1 MEKISIAKV
10 IKPKGLKGELKC
22 MSLTENHDLFSGLNF
37 VYCNNEKINVI
48 SSVFRLGYVYI
59 TLENINTVEKAEQL
73 RGKELFIDKEN
84 YGELGESTYFIEDL
98 IDLPVFDENN
108 QHIGEVLSV
117 QNYGASDILEVK
129 DKWATF
135 LVPFIKEVFVDVDI
149 NAKKITVNR
158 KKYEEYKLWK

>member
-1 MEKISIAKV
+1 M
-10 IKPKGLKGELKC
+10 
-22 MSLTENHDLFSGLNF
+22 
-37 VYCNNEKINVI
+37 
-48 SSVFRLGYVYI
+48 
-59 TLENINTVEKAEQL
+59 
-73 RGKELFIDKEN
+73 
-84 YGELGESTYFIEDL
+84 
-98 IDLPVFDENN
+98 FDENN

-158 KKYEEYKLWK
+158 KKYEEYKL